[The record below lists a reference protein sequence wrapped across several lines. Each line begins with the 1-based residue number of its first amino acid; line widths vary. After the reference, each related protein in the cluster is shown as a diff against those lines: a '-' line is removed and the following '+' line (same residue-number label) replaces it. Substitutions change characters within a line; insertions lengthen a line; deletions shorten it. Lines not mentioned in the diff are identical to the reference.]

1 MDVHHH
7 THTESP
13 PAGRAGKKWFHYLWE
28 FFMLFLAVT
37 LGFFVENL
45 REHHLESTR
54 EKQYMQSL
62 LADLKEDTAQIN
74 NSIANALKALR
85 YEDTIIYF
93 VYQHPPSGYLP
104 NHYLDIDLYAL
115 LRLKVIFNEATAQQ
129 LKNSG
134 SLRLIHDQNAA
145 RAISLYWNQQEF
157 TKISLDRYL
166 EYRNRGRQFEE
177 SLFTFSQG
185 DLENAGLIPPSDKS
199 VRVLRSD
206 PAAWAEFSNI
216 ISHCHITLVAYN
228 DDLKKVFEMAK
239 DLIALIRQEYHLK

>member
-1 MDVHHH
+1 MEVHHH
-7 THTESP
+7 THTE
-13 PAGRAGKKWFHYLWE
+13 RKKWFHYLWE
-28 FFMLFLAVT
+28 FFMLFLAVS

-45 REHHLESTR
+45 REHHLESIR

-62 LADLKEDTAQIN
+62 LTDLKEDTAQVN
-74 NSIANALKALR
+74 NSFANANKAQR
-85 YEDTIIYF
+85 YEDSLIYF

-134 SLRLIHDQNAA
+134 SLRLIHYQNAA

-185 DLENAGLIPPSDKS
+185 DLVDAGLIPPSDKS
-199 VRVLRSD
+199 VKVLRSD
-206 PAAWAEFSNI
+206 PATWAEFSNI
-216 ISHCHITLVAYN
+216 ISHCHITLVTYLE
-228 DDLKKVFEMAK
+228 DLKKVLDMAK
-239 DLIALIRQEYHLK
+239 GLIALIQKEYHLK